1 MLFNLL
7 LNLERANGDINGVAI
22 GFYTLIAGLVF
33 TYFMER

>member
-7 LNLERANGDINGVAI
+7 LNLERANGDVNGVAI
-22 GFYTLIAGLVF
+22 GFYTLIAGLVV